1 MIMKKVY
8 KFSAAWCGPCKAL
21 TKTLSTIESPV
32 EVEEVDIDAN
42 PDLTRQYNIRGVP
55 TLVLVDDETE
65 LKRKVGVISAPEFLS
80 WVNT

>member
-1 MIMKKVY
+1 MKKVY
-8 KFSAAWCGPCKAL
+8 KFSATWCGPCKML

-55 TLVLVDDETE
+55 TLVLIEDDTE
-65 LKRKVGVISAPEFLS
+65 LKRKVGIMSGPEFLE
-80 WVNT
+80 WVNS